1 MSQSSLFRVVFFNQ
15 GKIYEIFARSV
26 YQGELHGFVTVEDL
40 VFETSSL
47 LVDPA
52 EERLRDEF
60 NGVRRCF
67 VPMHAVVR
75 IDEVEKRGT
84 AKIRDVNADDAKVM
98 PFPGLTGAPGNRR
111 GNS

>member
-26 YQGELHGFVTVEDL
+26 YQGGLHGFVTVEEL
-40 VFETSSL
+40 VFEASSL
-47 LVDPA
+47 LIDPA

-60 NGVRRCF
+60 SGVIRCF

-84 AKIRDVNADDAKVM
+84 AKIRDVSADEAKIM
-98 PFPGLTGAPGNRR
+98 PFPGLTGAPGDRR
-111 GNS
+111 GKS